1 MNVDI
6 GYHSSHEQY
15 APSALLKNVLTA
27 ERAGFEHAMC
37 SDHIHPWSE
46 RQGHSGFAWSW
57 LGAALNGSN
66 LTFGVVNAPGER
78 YHPAI
83 VAQAAATLSEMFPER
98 LWIALG
104 SGQRLNEHITGA
116 AWPEKPERNR
126 RLRECVDVM
135 RALWAGE
142 TVTHRGLVDVID
154 TRIYSVPEKPP
165 MVVGTCLSA
174 ETAEFVG
181 SWADGM
187 ITVAMTDR
195 SEMKKIVDAFR
206 RGGGDG
212 KPMFL
217 QVAFSHALTE
227 TEALDAAFHEWR
239 HVTLGMKAQ
248 AELYGPREFDAATR
262 NRTPDQV
269 RDNFRVSSSIQ
280 QHLDWLAGDIDL
292 GFERLYLHNVHR
304 DQEQFIARFSA
315 EVIPQLRGR

>member
-1 MNVDI
+1 MNVNI
-6 GYHSSHEQY
+6 GYHCSHEQY
-15 APSALLKNVLTA
+15 APSELLKHALLA
-27 ERAGFEHAMC
+27 ERSGFEHAMC

-57 LGAALNGSN
+57 LGAALKATN
-66 LTFGVVNAPGER
+66 LRFGLVNAPGQR

-98 LWIALG
+98 LWVALG
-104 SGQRLNEHITGA
+104 SGQQLNEHITGA
-116 AWPEKPERNR
+116 AWPDKLERNR
-126 RLRECVDVM
+126 RLRECVDVI

-154 TRIYSVPEKPP
+154 ARIYSIPVKPP
-165 MVVGTCLSA
+165 LLLGTCLST

-195 SEMKKIVDAFR
+195 SEMKKVVDAFR
-206 RGGGDG
+206 RGGGEG

-217 QVAFSHALTE
+217 QVAFSYAPTE
-227 TEALDAAFHEWR
+227 QEAVHAAFHEWR

-248 AELYGPREFDAATR
+248 SELYAPHDFDSATR
-262 NRTPDQV
+262 NTRPDEV
-269 RDNFRVSSSIQ
+269 RETFRVSSSIQ
-280 QHLDWLAGDIDL
+280 QHIEWLAGDIDL

-304 DQEQFIARFSA
+304 DQEEFIARFSA
-315 EVIPQLRGR
+315 EVIPQLGAQ